1 MWFHMRF
8 QSTDGRGQMS
18 RLSSLSYGGAA
29 TAFVVLVPYKTP
41 IQKDEKNQI
50 RSNPYDLTA
59 EP

>member
-1 MWFHMRF
+1 MRF

-29 TAFVVLVPYKTP
+29 TSFVVLVPYKTP

-50 RSNPYDLTA
+50 RSNPYDLTD